1 MSWISF
7 LGAMELGLIYSM
19 VAVSLYVSYRVLDIA
34 DLSVDGTFPLG
45 AVVATMLTTAGHP
58 LLGLLCG
65 LGAGVAAGFVTAAL
79 QTWLK
84 VPSILAGIITMTALT
99 SVNLMITGGVSNL
112 PIAKTDETIFT
123 IVQKAVGNRY
133 VASLLVL
140 GVLAAAVAAVL
151 TLFFRTKLGLSVRA
165 TGDSPDMVRASSINP
180 TATIIT
186 GLCIA
191 GGLVGLSGGLMAQ
204 YSKFGDVGLGV
215 GTVVAGLASLMLGEI
230 LVGRGGVLRCILGA
244 VIGSVIYR
252 LIVALAYAADISP
265 NGMKLVTAVIVAV
278 AVSMPAIREK
288 AAEYRRRREGMRDA
302 ATEKAE

>member
-180 TATIIT
+180 TATVIT

-302 ATEKAE
+302 AAEKAE

>member
-7 LGAMELGLIYSM
+7 FGALELGLIYSL
-19 VAVSLYVSYRVLDIA
+19 VAVSLYVSYRILNIA

-58 LLGLLCG
+58 VIGLVCGLL
-65 LGAGVAAGFVTAAL
+65 AGMAAGFVTAAL

-112 PIAKTDETIFT
+112 PIAKNDETVFT
-123 IVQKAVGNRY
+123 LVQRLVGNRY
-133 VASLLVL
+133 AASLLVL
-140 GVLAAAVAAVL
+140 GVLAAVLAAVL
-151 TLFFRTKLGLSVRA
+151 TVFFRTKLGLSVRA

-191 GGLVGLSGGLMAQ
+191 GALVGLSGGLMAQ

-230 LVGRGGVLRCILGA
+230 LVGRGGVTRCIIGA
-244 VIGSVIYR
+244 IAGSIIYR
-252 LIVALAYAADISP
+252 LIVAAAYALDISP
-265 NGMKLVTAVIVAV
+265 NGMKLVTAVIVAL

-288 AAEYRRRREGMRDA
+288 AAEYRRRREGLRDA
-302 ATEKAE
+302 AAEKTE